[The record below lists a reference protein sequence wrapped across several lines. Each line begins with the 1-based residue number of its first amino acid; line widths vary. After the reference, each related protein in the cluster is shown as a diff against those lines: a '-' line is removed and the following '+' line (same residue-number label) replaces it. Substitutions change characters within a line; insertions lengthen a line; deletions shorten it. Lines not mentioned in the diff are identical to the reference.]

1 MKTKEQ
7 FVNSFLAAASPA
19 TKSTMKSLWKNHLE
33 RQLEK
38 EQNLK
43 ILVDNWIEKELS
55 IATIRKLITLYKA
68 WYFETFNKEID
79 LKIISKRL
87 RKISYRKPRPS
98 WTKEEATK
106 ALNVAKLDQDLY
118 NMMLFTLHT
127 GVRKG
132 EMFGLKWEDVKNDYS
147 TITVHN
153 LKIDGRPRI
162 IKCSAE
168 VQTILKSITR
178 ENFCFIFQFRELNK
192 PLARICEMAK
202 IPKISWH
209 CLRASFATI
218 ALEAGVSLK
227 RVSNILGHAKVS
239 TTLDLYWRMPIDEI
253 DFTVLPR

>member
-1 MKTKEQ
+1 METKDK
-7 FVNSFLAAASPA
+7 FITSFLAASSLA
-19 TKSTMKSLWKNHLE
+19 TKRTMKSLWKNHLE

-43 ILVDNWIEKELS
+43 ILIDNWIEQELS
-55 IATIRKLITLYKA
+55 IATIRKLITLYKT
-68 WYFETFNKEID
+68 WYFETFDKEVN
-79 LKIISKRL
+79 LKLISKRL
-87 RKISYRKPRPS
+87 RKFSYREPRPS

-106 ALNVAKLDQDLY
+106 ALNVARLDQDLY

-132 EMFGLKWEDVKNDYS
+132 EMFGLKWEDVENDYS
-147 TITVHN
+147 TIKIHN

-162 IKCSAE
+162 IRCSAE
-168 VQTILKSITR
+168 VQTILKSISR
-178 ENFCFIFQFRELNK
+178 ENFCFVFKFRELNK
-192 PLARICEMAK
+192 PLTQICKMANV
-202 IPKISWH
+202 PKISWH

-239 TTLDLYWRMPIDEI
+239 TTLDLYWRMPVDEI
-253 DFTVLPR
+253 DFTVLPK